1 MLINKI
7 WRRYTGDVILMID
20 SIMEFIKT
28 FLMLFFELLIL
39 FIIVSFIVSLIQ
51 QVVSEEKIKRLLSK
65 PNQAISYMLGMV
77 FGAMTPFCSCSTIP
91 ILAGLLNS
99 KVPFGPAISFLIAS
113 PLMNPLMIFMLW
125 ALLGWKVAIVYFVVL
140 AIFSILTG
148 FVFSKM
154 NLAETYKGV
163 NVKGDGFFANKTGS
177 RVKQALNDAWAFLYP
192 MLPYLFIGVFIGA
205 FIYGFVPETFITKY
219 ASGDGVI
226 SVFIASVI
234 GIPMYIRP
242 ETMLPIAEA
251 LASKGMSLGTVV
263 ALIIGGAGASIPE
276 VVLLSKLFKKKFVVS
291 FVIAILVVAIA
302 TGLIVNLII

>member
-1 MLINKI
+1 
-7 WRRYTGDVILMID
+7 MID
-20 SIMEFIKT
+20 SIIEFIKT

-51 QVVSEEKIKRLLSK
+51 QVVSEDKIKSMLSK
-65 PNQAISYMLGMV
+65 PNQGINYFLGMI
-77 FGAMTPFCSCSTIP
+77 FGAITPFCSCSTIP

-99 KVPFGPAISFLIAS
+99 KVPFGPAVSFLIAS
-113 PLMNPLMIFMLW
+113 PLMNPLMVFMLW
-125 ALLGWKVAIVYFVVL
+125 VLLGWKVAIVYFIVL
-140 AIFSILTG
+140 AIFSIFTG
-148 FVFSKM
+148 LVFSKM
-154 NLAETYKGV
+154 NLAESYKGV
-163 NVKGDGFFANKTGS
+163 NVKGDGFFANKEGS
-177 RVKQALNDAWAFLYP
+177 RFKQALNDAWAFLYP

-226 SVFIASVI
+226 SVFIGSVI

-251 LASKGMSLGTVV
+251 LVSKGMSLGTVV

-276 VVLLSKLFKKKFVVS
+276 VVLLTKLFKKKFVVS

-302 TGLIVNLII
+302 TGLIVNIVI

>member
-1 MLINKI
+1 ML
-7 WRRYTGDVILMID
+7 D
-20 SIMEFIKT
+20 SIIEFIKT

-51 QVVSEEKIKRLLSK
+51 QVVSEEKIKRLLSR
-65 PNQAISYMLGMV
+65 PNKAVNYILGMI
-77 FGAMTPFCSCSTIP
+77 FGAVTPFCSCSTIP
-91 ILAGLLNS
+91 ILSGLLNS
-99 KVPFGPAISFLIAS
+99 KVPFGPAMSFLIAS

-140 AIFSILTG
+140 AVFSILTG
-148 FVFSKM
+148 LVFSKM
-154 NLAETYKGV
+154 NLANSYKGV

-177 RVKQALNDAWAFLYP
+177 RFKQALNDAWAFLYP

-205 FIYGFVPETFITKY
+205 FIYGFIPEEFITKY
-219 ASGDGVI
+219 ASGDGFI
-226 SVFIASVI
+226 SVLIASVI

-251 LASKGMSLGTVV
+251 LVSKGMSLGTVV

-276 VVLLSKLFKKKFVVS
+276 VVLLSKLFKRKFVIS
-291 FVIAILVVAIA
+291 FVIAILGVAIA
-302 TGLIVNLII
+302 TGLIVNIII

>member
-1 MLINKI
+1 M
-7 WRRYTGDVILMID
+7 VD

-28 FLMLFFELLIL
+28 FLMLFFELLLL
-39 FIIVSFIVSLIQ
+39 FIVVSFIVSLIQ
-51 QVVSEEKIKRLLSK
+51 QVVSEEKIKKLLSK
-65 PNQAISYMLGMV
+65 PNKAVNYILGMI
-77 FGAMTPFCSCSTIP
+77 FGAVTPFCSCSTIP

-99 KVPFGPAISFLIAS
+99 KVPFGPAMSFLIAS
-113 PLMNPLMIFMLW
+113 PLMNPLMVFMLW
-125 ALLGWKVAIVYFVVL
+125 VLLGWKVAIVYFVVL

-148 FVFSKM
+148 LVFSKM
-154 NLAETYKGV
+154 NLANSYKGV

-177 RVKQALNDAWAFLYP
+177 RFKQALNDAWAFLYP

-205 FIYGFVPETFITKY
+205 FIYGFIPEEFITKY
-219 ASGDGVI
+219 ASGDGFI
-226 SVFIASVI
+226 SVLIASVI

-251 LASKGMSLGTVV
+251 LVSKGMSLGTVV

-276 VVLLSKLFKKKFVVS
+276 VVLLSKLFKKKFVIS

-302 TGLIVNLII
+302 TGLIVNMII

>member
-1 MLINKI
+1 M
-7 WRRYTGDVILMID
+7 VD

-28 FLMLFFELLIL
+28 FLMLFFELLLL
-39 FIIVSFIVSLIQ
+39 FIVVSFIVSLIQ
-51 QVVSEEKIKRLLSK
+51 QVVSEEKIKKLLSK
-65 PNQAISYMLGMV
+65 PNKAVNYILGMI
-77 FGAMTPFCSCSTIP
+77 FGAVTPFCSCSTIP

-99 KVPFGPAISFLIAS
+99 KVPFGPAMSFLIAS

-125 ALLGWKVAIVYFVVL
+125 ALLGWKVAVVYFVVL

-148 FVFSKM
+148 LVFSKM
-154 NLAETYKGV
+154 NLAESYKGV
-163 NVKGDGFFANKTGS
+163 NVKGDGFFANKSGS
-177 RVKQALNDAWAFLYP
+177 RFKQALNDAWAFLYP

-205 FIYGFVPETFITKY
+205 FIYGFIPEEFITKY
-219 ASGDGVI
+219 ASGDGFI

-251 LASKGMSLGTVV
+251 LVSKGMSLGTVV

-276 VVLLSKLFKKKFVVS
+276 VVLLSKLFKKKFVIL

-302 TGLIVNLII
+302 TGLIVNMII

>member
-1 MLINKI
+1 ML
-7 WRRYTGDVILMID
+7 D

-28 FLMLFFELLIL
+28 FVMLFFELLIL
-39 FIIVSFIVSLIQ
+39 FIIVSFIVSIIQ
-51 QVVSEEKIKRLLSK
+51 QIVSEEKIKHFLSK
-65 PNQAISYMLGMV
+65 PNQAINYILGMA

-99 KVPFGPAISFLIAS
+99 KVPFGPAMSFLIAS

-125 ALLGWKVAIVYFVVL
+125 ALLGWKVAIFYFIVL

-163 NVKGDGFFANKTGS
+163 NVKGDGFFANKNGS
-177 RVKQALNDAWAFLYP
+177 RFKQALNDAWAFLYP

-219 ASGDGVI
+219 ASGGGII
-226 SVFIASVI
+226 SVFIASII

-251 LASKGMSLGTVV
+251 LAS
-263 ALIIGGAGASIPE
+263 
-276 VVLLSKLFKKKFVVS
+276 
-291 FVIAILVVAIA
+291 
-302 TGLIVNLII
+302 

>member
-1 MLINKI
+1 
-7 WRRYTGDVILMID
+7 MID

-28 FLMLFFELLIL
+28 FIMLFFELLLL

-51 QVVSEEKIKRLLSK
+51 QVISEEKIKRFLSK
-65 PNQAISYMLGMV
+65 PNQAINYILGMV
-77 FGAMTPFCSCSTIP
+77 FGAITPFCSCSTIP

-99 KVPFGPAISFLIAS
+99 KVPFGPSMSFLIAS
-113 PLMNPLMIFMLW
+113 PLMNPLMLFMLW

-177 RVKQALNDAWAFLYP
+177 RFKQALNDAWAFLYP

-251 LASKGMSLGTVV
+251 LVSKGMSLGTVV

-291 FVIAILVVAIA
+291 FVIAILVVAVA
-302 TGLIVNLII
+302 TGLIVNMIV

>member
-1 MLINKI
+1 ML
-7 WRRYTGDVILMID
+7 D
-20 SIMEFIKT
+20 SIIEFIRT

-65 PNQAISYMLGMV
+65 PNQAISYILGMV

-99 KVPFGPAISFLIAS
+99 KVPFGPAMSFLIAS
-113 PLMNPLMIFMLW
+113 PLMNPLIVFMLW
-125 ALLGWKVAIVYFVVL
+125 ALLGWRVAIVYFVVL

-154 NLAETYKGV
+154 NLAESYKGV

-226 SVFIASVI
+226 AVLIASVI

-251 LASKGMSLGTVV
+251 LVSKGMSLGTVV

-291 FVIAILVVAIA
+291 FVIAILVVAVA
-302 TGLIVNLII
+302 TGLIVNMIV

>member
-1 MLINKI
+1 ML
-7 WRRYTGDVILMID
+7 D

-28 FLMLFFELLIL
+28 FVMLFFELLTL

-51 QVVSEEKIKRLLSK
+51 QVVSEEKIKRFLSK
-65 PNQAISYMLGMV
+65 PNQAISYVLGMV

-99 KVPFGPAISFLIAS
+99 KVPFGPAMSFLIAS

-148 FVFSKM
+148 LVFSKM
-154 NLAETYKGV
+154 NLAESYKGV

-177 RVKQALNDAWAFLYP
+177 RFKQALNDAWAFLHP

-205 FIYGFVPETFITKY
+205 FIYGFIPEEFITKY
-219 ASGDGVI
+219 ASGDGFI

-242 ETMLPIAEA
+242 ETMLPIAKA
-251 LASKGMSLGTVV
+251 LVSKGMSLGTVV

-276 VVLLSKLFKKKFVVS
+276 VVLLSKLFKKKFVIS
-291 FVIAILVVAIA
+291 FIIAILIVAIA
-302 TGLIVNLII
+302 TGLIVNIII

>member
-1 MLINKI
+1 ML
-7 WRRYTGDVILMID
+7 D

-28 FLMLFFELLIL
+28 FVMLFFELLTL

-51 QVVSEEKIKRLLSK
+51 QVVSEEKIKRFLSK
-65 PNQAISYMLGMV
+65 PNQAISYVLGMV

-99 KVPFGPAISFLIAS
+99 KVPFGPAVSFLIAS
-113 PLMNPLMIFMLW
+113 PLMNPLVIFMLW
-125 ALLGWKVAIVYFVVL
+125 ALLGWKVAIVYFIVL

-177 RVKQALNDAWAFLYP
+177 RVKHALNDAWAFLYP

-219 ASGDGVI
+219 ASGGGII
-226 SVFIASVI
+226 SVFIASII

-276 VVLLSKLFKKKFVVS
+276 VVLLSKLFKKKFVIS
-291 FVIAILVVAIA
+291 FVIAILVVAIS
-302 TGLIVNLII
+302 TGLIVNIVI

>member
-1 MLINKI
+1 ML
-7 WRRYTGDVILMID
+7 D

-28 FLMLFFELLIL
+28 FVMLFFELLTL

-51 QVVSEEKIKRLLSK
+51 QVVSEEKIKRFLSK
-65 PNQAISYMLGMV
+65 PNQAISYVLGMV

-99 KVPFGPAISFLIAS
+99 KVPFGPAMSFLIAS
-113 PLMNPLMIFMLW
+113 PLMNPLMVFMLW
-125 ALLGWKVAIVYFVVL
+125 VLLGWKVAIVYFVVL

-148 FVFSKM
+148 LVFSKM
-154 NLAETYKGV
+154 NLAESYKGV
-163 NVKGDGFFANKTGS
+163 NVKGDGFFANKSES
-177 RVKQALNDAWAFLYP
+177 RFKQALNDAWAFLYP

-205 FIYGFVPETFITKY
+205 FIYGFIPEEFITKY
-219 ASGDGVI
+219 ASGDGFI

-251 LASKGMSLGTVV
+251 LVSKGMSLGTVV

-302 TGLIVNLII
+302 TGLIVNIII

>member
-1 MLINKI
+1 ML
-7 WRRYTGDVILMID
+7 D
-20 SIMEFIKT
+20 SIIEFIKT

-65 PNQAISYMLGMV
+65 PNQAISYILGMV

-99 KVPFGPAISFLIAS
+99 KVPFGPAMSFLIAS
-113 PLMNPLMIFMLW
+113 PLMNPLMVFMLW
-125 ALLGWKVAIVYFVVL
+125 ALLGWKVAIVYFIVL

-163 NVKGDGFFANKTGS
+163 NVKGDGFFANKNGS
-177 RVKQALNDAWAFLYP
+177 RFKQALNDAWAFLYP

-226 SVFIASVI
+226 SVFIGSVI

-251 LASKGMSLGTVV
+251 LVSKGMSLGTVV

-291 FVIAILVVAIA
+291 FVIAILVVAVA
-302 TGLIVNLII
+302 TGLIVNMIV

>member
-1 MLINKI
+1 M
-7 WRRYTGDVILMID
+7 VD

-28 FLMLFFELLIL
+28 FLMLFFELLLL
-39 FIIVSFIVSLIQ
+39 FIVVSFIVSLIQ
-51 QVVSEEKIKRLLSK
+51 QVVSEEKIKKLLSK
-65 PNQAISYMLGMV
+65 PNKAVNYILGMI
-77 FGAMTPFCSCSTIP
+77 FGAVTPFCSCSTIP

-99 KVPFGPAISFLIAS
+99 KVPFGPAMSFLIAS

-125 ALLGWKVAIVYFVVL
+125 ALLGWKVAVVYFVVL

-148 FVFSKM
+148 LVFSKM
-154 NLAETYKGV
+154 NLAESYKGV
-163 NVKGDGFFANKTGS
+163 NVKGDGFFANKSGS
-177 RVKQALNDAWAFLYP
+177 RFKQALNDAWAFLYL

-205 FIYGFVPETFITKY
+205 FIYGFIPEEFITKY
-219 ASGDGVI
+219 ASGDGFI

-251 LASKGMSLGTVV
+251 LVSKGMSLGTVV

-276 VVLLSKLFKKKFVVS
+276 VVLLSKLFKKKFVIS

-302 TGLIVNLII
+302 TGLIVNMII

>member
-1 MLINKI
+1 ML
-7 WRRYTGDVILMID
+7 D

-28 FLMLFFELLIL
+28 FVMLFFELLTL

-51 QVVSEEKIKRLLSK
+51 QVVSEEKIKRFLSK
-65 PNQAISYMLGMV
+65 PNQAISYVLGMV

-91 ILAGLLNS
+91 ILAGLLSS
-99 KVPFGPAISFLIAS
+99 KVPFGPAVSFLIAS

-125 ALLGWKVAIVYFVVL
+125 ALLGWKVAIVYFIVL

-163 NVKGDGFFANKTGS
+163 NVKGDGFFANKTES
-177 RVKQALNDAWAFLYP
+177 RFKQALNDAWAFLYQ

-219 ASGDGVI
+219 ASGGGII
-226 SVFIASVI
+226 SVFITSII

-276 VVLLSKLFKKKFVVS
+276 VVLLSKLFKKKFVIS
-291 FVIAILVVAIA
+291 FVIAILVVAIS
-302 TGLIVNLII
+302 TGLIVNIVI

>member
-1 MLINKI
+1 M
-7 WRRYTGDVILMID
+7 VD
-20 SIMEFIKT
+20 SIIEFIKT
-28 FLMLFFELLIL
+28 FLMLFFELLLL
-39 FIIVSFIVSLIQ
+39 FIVVSFIVSLIQ
-51 QVVSEEKIKRLLSK
+51 QVVSEEKIKKLLSK
-65 PNQAISYMLGMV
+65 PNKAVNYILGMI
-77 FGAMTPFCSCSTIP
+77 FGAVTPFCSCSTIP
-91 ILAGLLNS
+91 ILAGLVNS
-99 KVPFGPAISFLIAS
+99 KVPFGPAMSFLIAS

-148 FVFSKM
+148 LVFSKM
-154 NLAETYKGV
+154 NLAESYKGV

-177 RVKQALNDAWAFLYP
+177 RFKQALNDAWAFLYP

-205 FIYGFVPETFITKY
+205 FIYGFIPEEFITKY
-219 ASGDGVI
+219 ASGDGFI

-251 LASKGMSLGTVV
+251 LVSKGMSLGTVV

-302 TGLIVNLII
+302 TGLIVNIII

>member
-1 MLINKI
+1 ML
-7 WRRYTGDVILMID
+7 D
-20 SIMEFIKT
+20 SIIEFLKT
-28 FLMLFFELLIL
+28 FLILFFELLLL

-65 PNQAISYMLGMV
+65 SNQTISYILGMV

-99 KVPFGPAISFLIAS
+99 KVPFGPAMSFLIAS

-125 ALLGWKVAIVYFVVL
+125 ALLGWKVAVIYFVVL

-148 FVFSKM
+148 LVFSKM
-154 NLAETYKGV
+154 NLSESYKGV

-177 RVKQALNDAWAFLYP
+177 RFKQALNDAWAFLYP

-219 ASGDGVI
+219 ASGDGII
-226 SVFIASVI
+226 SVFIASVV

-276 VVLLSKLFKKKFVVS
+276 VVLLSKLFKKKFVIS

-302 TGLIVNLII
+302 TGLIVNMII

>member
-1 MLINKI
+1 M
-7 WRRYTGDVILMID
+7 VD

-28 FLMLFFELLIL
+28 FLMLFFELLSL
-39 FIIVSFIVSLIQ
+39 FIVVSFIVSLIQ
-51 QVVSEEKIKRLLSK
+51 QVVSEEKIKKLLST
-65 PNQAISYMLGMV
+65 PNKAVNYILGMI
-77 FGAMTPFCSCSTIP
+77 FGAVTPFCSCSTIP

-99 KVPFGPAISFLIAS
+99 KVPFGPTMSFLIAS

-125 ALLGWKVAIVYFVVL
+125 VLLGWKVAIVYFVVL
-140 AIFSILTG
+140 AFFSIFTG
-148 FVFSKM
+148 LVFSRM

-163 NVKGDGFFANKTGS
+163 NVKGDGFFANKSGS
-177 RVKQALNDAWAFLYP
+177 RFKQALNDAWAFLYP

-205 FIYGFVPETFITKY
+205 FIYDFIPEEFITKY
-219 ASGDGVI
+219 ASGDGFI

-251 LASKGMSLGTVV
+251 LVSKGMSLGTVV

-276 VVLLSKLFKKKFVVS
+276 IVLLSKLFKKKFVVS

-302 TGLIVNLII
+302 TGLIVNIII

>member
-1 MLINKI
+1 M
-7 WRRYTGDVILMID
+7 VD

-28 FLMLFFELLIL
+28 FLMLFFELLLL
-39 FIIVSFIVSLIQ
+39 FIVVSFIVSLIQ
-51 QVVSEEKIKRLLSK
+51 QVVSEEKIKKLLSK
-65 PNQAISYMLGMV
+65 PNKAVNYLLGMI
-77 FGAMTPFCSCSTIP
+77 FGAVTPFCSCSTIP

-99 KVPFGPAISFLIAS
+99 KVPFGPAMSFLIAS

-125 ALLGWKVAIVYFVVL
+125 ALLGWKVAVVYFVVL

-148 FVFSKM
+148 LVFSKM
-154 NLAETYKGV
+154 NLAESYKGV
-163 NVKGDGFFANKTGS
+163 NVKGDGFFANKSGS
-177 RVKQALNDAWAFLYP
+177 RFKQALNDAWAFLYQ

-205 FIYGFVPETFITKY
+205 FIYGFIPEEFITKY
-219 ASGDGVI
+219 ASGDGFI

-251 LASKGMSLGTVV
+251 LVSKGMSLGTVV

-276 VVLLSKLFKKKFVVS
+276 VVLLSKLFKKKFVIS

-302 TGLIVNLII
+302 TGLIVNMII

>member
-1 MLINKI
+1 ML
-7 WRRYTGDVILMID
+7 D
-20 SIMEFIKT
+20 SIMEFKKT
-28 FLMLFFELLIL
+28 FVMLFFELLTL

-51 QVVSEEKIKRLLSK
+51 QVVSEEKIKRFLSK
-65 PNQAISYMLGMV
+65 PNQAISYVLGMV

-99 KVPFGPAISFLIAS
+99 KVPFGPAVSFLIAS

-125 ALLGWKVAIVYFVVL
+125 ALLGWKVAIVYFIVL

-177 RVKQALNDAWAFLYP
+177 RVKHALNDAWAFLYP

-205 FIYGFVPETFITKY
+205 FIYGFVPETFITIY
-219 ASGDGVI
+219 ASGGGII
-226 SVFIASVI
+226 SVFIASII

-276 VVLLSKLFKKKFVVS
+276 VVLLSKLFKKKFVIS
-291 FVIAILVVAIA
+291 FVIAILVVAIS
-302 TGLIVNLII
+302 TGLMVNIVI

>member
-1 MLINKI
+1 M
-7 WRRYTGDVILMID
+7 TD
-20 SIMEFIKT
+20 SIIEFIKT
-28 FLMLFFELLIL
+28 FLMLFFELLAL
-39 FIIVSFIVSLIQ
+39 FIVVSFIVSLIQ
-51 QVVSEEKIKRLLSK
+51 QVVSEDKIQKLLSK
-65 PNQAISYMLGMV
+65 PNKATNYILGMI
-77 FGAMTPFCSCSTIP
+77 FGAITPFCSCSTIP

-99 KVPFGPAISFLIAS
+99 KVAFGPAVSFLIAS

-125 ALLGWKVAIVYFVVL
+125 SLLGWKVAVIYFVVL
-140 AIFSILTG
+140 AIFSILMG
-148 FVFSKM
+148 LVFSKM
-154 NLAETYKGV
+154 NLAKTYKGV

-177 RVKQALNDAWAFLYP
+177 RVKHALNDAWTFLYP

-219 ASGDGVI
+219 ASGDSSI
-226 SVFIASVI
+226 SVLIASVI

-242 ETMLPIAEA
+242 ETMLPIAGA

-276 VVLLSKLFKKKFVVS
+276 VVLLSKLFKKKFVIS

>member
-1 MLINKI
+1 ML
-7 WRRYTGDVILMID
+7 D

-28 FLMLFFELLIL
+28 FVMLFFELLTL

-51 QVVSEEKIKRLLSK
+51 QVVSEEKSKRFLSK
-65 PNQAISYMLGMV
+65 PNQAISYVLGMV

-99 KVPFGPAISFLIAS
+99 KVPFGPAVSFLIAS

-125 ALLGWKVAIVYFVVL
+125 ALLGWKVAIVYFIVL

-163 NVKGDGFFANKTGS
+163 NVKGDGFFANKTES
-177 RVKQALNDAWAFLYP
+177 LFKQALNDAWAFLYP

-219 ASGDGVI
+219 ASGGGII
-226 SVFIASVI
+226 SVFIASII

-251 LASKGMSLGTVV
+251 LVSKGMSLGTVV

-302 TGLIVNLII
+302 TGLIVNIII

>member
-1 MLINKI
+1 ML
-7 WRRYTGDVILMID
+7 D

-28 FLMLFFELLIL
+28 FVMLFFELLTL

-51 QVVSEEKIKRLLSK
+51 QVVSEEKIKRFLSK
-65 PNQAISYMLGMV
+65 PNQAISYVLGMV

-99 KVPFGPAISFLIAS
+99 KVPFGPAMSFLISS
-113 PLMNPLMIFMLW
+113 PLMTPLMIFMWW
-125 ALLGWKVAIVYFVVL
+125 ALLGWKAAIVYLIVL
-140 AIFSILTG
+140 AILSILTG
-148 FVFSKM
+148 FVFSKI

-163 NVKGDGFFANKTGS
+163 NVKGDGFFANKTES
-177 RVKQALNDAWAFLYP
+177 RFKQALNDAWAFLYP

-219 ASGDGVI
+219 ASGGGII
-226 SVFIASVI
+226 SVFIASII

-276 VVLLSKLFKKKFVVS
+276 VVLLSKLFKKKFVIS
-291 FVIAILVVAIA
+291 FVIAILVVAIS
-302 TGLIVNLII
+302 TGLMVNIVI